1 MLSHELAQIWIC
13 SDGKRF
19 LKKEDAIKHEEKH
32 QKELQDIEALQ
43 EVNTI
48 FTTIITYLFV

>member
-19 LKKEDAIKHEEKH
+19 INKNNALKHE
-32 QKELQDIEALQ
+32 QKVQEEYKEIERLQ
-43 EVNTI
+43 EA
-48 FTTIITYLFV
+48 FKRFP

>member
-1 MLSHELAQIWIC
+1 MLSHELAMVWIC

-32 QKELQDIEALQ
+32 QKDLQDIEALQ
-43 EVNTI
+43 EA
-48 FTTIITYLFV
+48 FKRYP